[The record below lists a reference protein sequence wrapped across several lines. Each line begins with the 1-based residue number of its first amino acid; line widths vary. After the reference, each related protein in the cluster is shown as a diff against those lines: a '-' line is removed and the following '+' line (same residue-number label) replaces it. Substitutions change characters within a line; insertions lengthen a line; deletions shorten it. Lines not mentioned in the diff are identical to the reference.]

1 MKYVIFLGDGMS
13 DRPHPDLGGKT
24 PLEVAEKPYIDYIA
38 RMGVCGSFI
47 TLEPDM
53 PTGSATAN
61 LMVLGYDPREYFG
74 SREGRGV
81 LEAASMGVDLGPED
95 MAMRINLIS
104 LDGEKIKNHSAGHIS
119 SEEAAELIRFLDEN
133 LDVAGAKLYP
143 GVSYRHLLVIP
154 GGDERIEC
162 APPHDHVGE
171 TVEDRAPQAEVP
183 EAVEATEKLW
193 EIIRR
198 SREILSDHRVNRK
211 RSAAGKDT
219 ADAFWPWAP
228 GRRPKM
234 PTFMEKYGITGA
246 AISAVDLVRGVGVYA
261 GLEPITVPGATGLYD
276 TNYEGKAQA
285 CIEALNRLDFVYVHV
300 EASDEAGHER
310 DAALKVK
317 TIEYLDRRLIRLVLE
332 EVANWDEPVS
342 MAVLP
347 DHATPIESG
356 KHVRDPVPV
365 AIWNPSRTPDKVQTF
380 TERAVKEGSLGIL
393 RDGQF
398 MNRLLCHPD

>member
-24 PLEVAEKPYIDYIA
+24 PLEVAKKPHVDRIA

-74 SREGRGV
+74 SREGRCV
-81 LEAASMGVDLGPED
+81 LEAASMGVELGPED
-95 MAMRINLIS
+95 LAMRVNLIS

-119 SEEAAELIRFLDEN
+119 SEEAALLIRFLDDR
-133 LDVAGAKLYP
+133 LDVAGAKIYP

-154 GGDERIEC
+154 GGDERVDC

-171 TVEDRAPQAEVP
+171 TIEDRFPSAEDP
-183 EAVEATEKLW
+183 EAVETVEKLRA
-193 EIIRR
+193 IIRR
-198 SREILSDHRVNRK
+198 SRELLAGHPVNQE

-219 ADAFWPWAP
+219 ADCLWPWAP
-228 GRRPKM
+228 GRRPNM
-234 PTFMEKYGITGA
+234 PTYKEKYGITGA
-246 AISAVDLVRGVGVYA
+246 VISAVDLVRVVGVYA
-261 GLEPITVPGATGLYD
+261 GLESIAVPGATGLYD
-276 TNYEGKAQA
+276 TNYEGKAEA
-285 CIEALNRLDFVYVHV
+285 CLDALKRLDFVYVHV

-310 DAALKVK
+310 DANLKVK
-317 TIEYLDRRLIRLVLE
+317 TIEYLDQRLIRLVME
-332 EVANWDEPVS
+332 KVADWDEPVV

-347 DHATPIESG
+347 DHSTPIESG

-365 AIWNPSRTPDKVQTF
+365 AIWNPSRTPDKVRVYN
-380 TERAVKEGSLGIL
+380 ERAVKDGSLGIL
-393 RDGQF
+393 RGGRF
-398 MNRLLCHPD
+398 MEEFLGRPN

>member
-24 PLEVAEKPYIDYIA
+24 PLDVAAKPHMDRIA

-61 LMVLGYDPREYFG
+61 LMVLGYDPRQYFG

-81 LEAASMGVDLGPED
+81 LEAASMGILLGPED
-95 MAMRINLIS
+95 LAMRVNLIS

-119 SEEAAELIRFLDEN
+119 SEEAAQLIGFLDKN
-133 LDVAGAKLYP
+133 LDVAGARLYP

-162 APPHDHVGE
+162 SPPHDHVGE
-171 TVEDRAPQAEVP
+171 TIEDQAPQAEDP
-183 EAVEATEKLW
+183 EAIETTEKLW

-198 SREILSDHRVNRK
+198 SRDLLADHPVNRE
-211 RSAAGKDT
+211 RWAAGKDT
-219 ADAFWPWAP
+219 ADCLWPWAP
-228 GRRPKM
+228 GHPPKM
-234 PTFMEKYGITGA
+234 PTLKEKYGVTGTV
-246 AISAVDLVRGVGVYA
+246 ISAVDLVRGVGVYA
-261 GLEPITVPGATGLYD
+261 GLGSITVPGATGLYD
-276 TNYEGKAQA
+276 TNYEGKAGA
-285 CIEALNRLDFVYVHV
+285 CLDALKRTDFVYVHV

-310 DAALKVK
+310 DAHLKVR
-317 TIEYLDRRLIRLVLE
+317 TIEYLDQRLIRLVME
-332 EVANWDEPVS
+332 EVGNWDEPVT
-342 MAVLP
+342 MAVLS

-365 AIWNPSRTPDKVQTF
+365 AIWNPSRPPDSVRVF
-380 TERAVKEGSLGIL
+380 NEEAVKEGSLGIL
-393 RDGQF
+393 RGSRF
-398 MNRLLCHPD
+398 MDEFLGRPD